1 MSEQPKRWTFAA
13 LTGRMPPFFMVRR
26 RRRWCEKVLVVR
38 ELEGVAGALL
48 LGPLLIIQMKT
59 ENDAIIAKNRLR
71 FLGIPVSEETHYADE
86 MKIGWF
92 ATKDYVNQGGRED
105 DV

>member
-1 MSEQPKRWTFAA
+1 M
-13 LTGRMPPFFMVRR
+13 
-26 RRRWCEKVLVVR
+26 
-38 ELEGVAGALL
+38 GALL
-48 LGPLLIIQMKT
+48 LGPMLIIQMET

-71 FLGIPVSEETHYADE
+71 FLGICVNEEKHCADE
-86 MKIGWF
+86 MKIGRF